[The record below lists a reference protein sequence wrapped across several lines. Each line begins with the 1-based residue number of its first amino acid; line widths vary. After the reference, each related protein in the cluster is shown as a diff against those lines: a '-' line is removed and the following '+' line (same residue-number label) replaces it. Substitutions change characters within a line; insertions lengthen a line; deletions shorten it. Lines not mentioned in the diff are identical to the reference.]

1 VISTS
6 VAAEILD
13 VLVIPQSGAFGS
25 GRTGQSHSGV
35 APRQAPRSYS
45 MLNAFPDA
53 LAAACGMW
61 ICGYEMCNVMT
72 HKLRTH
78 VNHALAEVACCRL
91 EREDTDTEVVVLR
104 HQCPRVNNKHQSG
117 WGEGRSLAAQ

>member
-1 VISTS
+1 MISTS

-61 ICGYEMCNVMT
+61 ICGYEMWCDDVSINC
-72 HKLRTH
+72 
-78 VNHALAEVACCRL
+78 ALTLTMHWQR
-91 EREDTDTEVVVLR
+91 
-104 HQCPRVNNKHQSG
+104 
-117 WGEGRSLAAQ
+117 